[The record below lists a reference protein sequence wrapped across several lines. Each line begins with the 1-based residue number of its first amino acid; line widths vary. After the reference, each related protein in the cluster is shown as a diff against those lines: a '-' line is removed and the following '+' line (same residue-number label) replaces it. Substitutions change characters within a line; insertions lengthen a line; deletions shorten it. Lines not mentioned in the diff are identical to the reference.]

1 MGHGPGRVQSSAL
14 EVAILGITVNFPAFW
29 RRAASGLS
37 SGGAFG
43 TQQVFSFHTLLG
55 VLALAALAWSGAL
68 LLVSAIAHS
77 GRWDLPSE
85 NLLETTL
92 SSCQI
97 EHVSRG
103 GIATEHMICPT
114 RLATHDFPQVL
125 KDAVIASEDERFFS
139 HGALEM
145 RSTARAAW
153 QYFLGNRQGGSTLTQ
168 QLARTLFL
176 KKEDSL
182 QRKLLEAVL
191 AVRISALLSRPEIL
205 RRYMNVVP
213 HARNMYGFGD
223 PARYYFGARV
233 QDLTLAEA
241 ALLVGML
248 PEPNNRDPKKNP
260 SAALN
265 GALGVID
272 LMLAQNKI
280 TGDVAD
286 EARDELKRRVVG
298 GRLRRG
304 NEPYARLEY
313 RPYRDLS
320 LREARASGIALA
332 ADYRLVVFIDAEFQ
346 HRVAGQICGIA
357 GKHQSAGF
365 FMRPSGEVL
374 AVSGSCN
381 YSGAWNRASDI
392 VRSIGST
399 GKLFPLIGVR
409 EASMS
414 MRERVSTRPL
424 RRPDWPSEV
433 NSRCLKNRA
442 VSLDFALA
450 QSCNRPWT
458 EIAMRLGQRLNDIVK
473 RFAIAPPGAP
483 ALVPI
488 GGIYTSPM
496 KLTQAYGA
504 LANDG
509 ILPQVRFLVAV
520 IGGKGNVL
528 GVPPIKEAQRVM
540 SPRTA
545 AAVLQD
551 LRAPV
556 RQGTARS
563 ANSVHALVYGKTG
576 TSSRNEDA
584 LFVGLTRDFVGSFW
598 LGYDRPTPMPG
609 VHGGGGPAKAF
620 SAMTDFHYLKL
631 ARAQLIAKREPK
643 DEWSELRRIT
653 PAEPL
658 RSALVFGAMLTMC
671 LLLTI
676 KPRHVGVHSAAPL
689 PADDQPHAMSE
700 SGPPLPASK
709 DSVVDG
715 PWGGAIEAGTISHS

>member
-1 MGHGPGRVQSSAL
+1 MGHGPGRGQPQPSKSQSWELAL
-14 EVAILGITVNFPAFW
+14 SFPAFW
-29 RRAASGLS
+29 HRAASGPS
-37 SGGAFG
+37 SEG
-43 TQQVFSFHTLLG
+43 TSRTERVFSFHTLLG
-55 VLALAALAWSGAL
+55 VLGLAALAWSGAL
-68 LLVSAIAHS
+68 LLVNAIGHS
-77 GRWDLPSE
+77 GRWDLPSGK
-85 NLLETTL
+85 LLETLL

-114 RLATHDFPQVL
+114 RLATHDFPKVL

-145 RSTARAAW
+145 RSTARAAG

-168 QLARTLFL
+168 QLARTLLL

-191 AVRISALLSRPEIL
+191 AVRISGLLSRPDIL
-205 RRYMNVVP
+205 TGYMNVVP

-223 PARYYFGARV
+223 PARYYFGVRV

-248 PEPNNRDPKKNP
+248 PEPNNRDPQKNP
-260 SAALN
+260 GAALN
-265 GALGVID
+265 GALKVVD

-280 TGDVAD
+280 TGDAAD
-286 EARDELKRRVVG
+286 EARDELKRRVL
-298 GRLRRG
+298 GRSLRRG

-313 RPYRDLS
+313 RPYRDLA
-320 LREARASGIALA
+320 LREARANKIELA

-346 HRVAGQICGIA
+346 HRLVGQICAIA
-357 GKHQSAGF
+357 AKHQSAGF

-374 AVSGSCN
+374 AVAGSCN
-381 YSGAWNRASDI
+381 YSGEWNRATDI

-424 RRPDWPSEV
+424 RRPDWPSEL
-433 NSRCLKNRA
+433 NSRCLRNRV

-458 EIAMRLGQRLNDIVK
+458 EIAMRLGQRLNGIVK
-473 RFAIAPPGAP
+473 RFGIAPPDAP

-488 GGIYTSPM
+488 GGIQTSPM
-496 KLTQAYGA
+496 KLAQAYGA
-504 LANDG
+504 LENDG
-509 ILPQVRFLVAV
+509 ILPQVGFLVAV
-520 IGGKGNVL
+520 IGAKGNVL

-556 RQGTARS
+556 RHGTARA

-609 VHGGGGPAKAF
+609 VHGGGSPAKAF

-631 ARAQLIAKREPK
+631 ARAQLITKREPK
-643 DEWSELRRIT
+643 DEWSELRSIT

-658 RSALVFGAMLTMC
+658 RSALVFGAILAMC
-671 LLLTI
+671 LMLRR
-676 KPRHVGVHSAAPL
+676 KPRHVGEHSPAQL
-689 PADDQPHAMSE
+689 PADDEPRAMAE
-700 SGPPLPASK
+700 SGPPFPSARK
-709 DSVVDG
+709 IIDG
-715 PWGGAIEAGTISHS
+715 PWGRAISHS

>member
-1 MGHGPGRVQSSAL
+1 MH
-14 EVAILGITVNFPAFW
+14 FPAFW
-29 RRAASGLS
+29 RRVASGPS
-37 SGGAFG
+37 SEGASSA
-43 TQQVFSFHTLLG
+43 QRVFSFRTVLG
-55 VLALAALAWSGAL
+55 VVALAALAWSGAL
-68 LLVSAIAHS
+68 LLASIIAHS
-77 GRWDLPSE
+77 GRWDLPTGK
-85 NLLETTL
+85 LLETTL

-103 GIATEHMICPT
+103 GIVTEHMICPT
-114 RLATHDFPQVL
+114 RLGAEDFPKVL

-139 HGALEM
+139 HGPLEM

-153 QYFLGNRQGGSTLTQ
+153 HYFLGNRQGGSTLTQ
-168 QLARTLFL
+168 QLARTMFL

-182 QRKLLEAVL
+182 ERKLLEAVL
-191 AVRISALLSRPEIL
+191 AVRISALLSRQDIFT
-205 RRYMNVVP
+205 RYMNVVP
-213 HARNMYGFGD
+213 HARNMYGFDD
-223 PARYYFGARV
+223 PARFYFGVRV
-233 QDLTLAEA
+233 QDLTLPEA

-260 SAALN
+260 GAALK

-280 TGDVAD
+280 TA
-286 EARDELKRRVVG
+286 EAAEEGREELRRRIVV

-304 NEPYARLEY
+304 NDFYARLEY
-313 RPYRDLS
+313 RPYRDLA
-320 LREARASGIALA
+320 LREAQASKSDLA
-332 ADYRLVVFIDAEFQ
+332 ADYRLVVYIDAEFQ
-346 HRVAGQICGIA
+346 SRLAAQICAIA
-357 GKHQSAGF
+357 GRHQSAGV

-374 AVSGSCN
+374 AVSGSCT
-381 YSGAWNRASDI
+381 YSGEWNRATDI

-433 NSRCLKNRA
+433 NSRCLKKRA

-473 RFAIAPPGAP
+473 RFEIAPPGTP

-488 GGIYTSPM
+488 GGVQTSPM

-504 LANDG
+504 LENDG

-520 IGGKGNVL
+520 IGAKGNVIGL
-528 GVPPIKEAQRVM
+528 PPIKEMPRVM

-545 AAVLQD
+545 SAVLQD
-551 LRAPV
+551 LRGPV
-556 RQGTARS
+556 KQGTARS

-598 LGYDRPTPMPG
+598 LGYDRPAPMPG

-620 SAMTDFHYLKL
+620 AAMTDFHYLKL
-631 ARAQLIAKREPK
+631 ARAEFIAKREPK
-643 DEWSELRRIT
+643 DVWREWKRIA
-653 PAEPL
+653 PPEPM
-658 RSALVFGAMLTMC
+658 RSALVFGAVVTMC
-671 LLLTI
+671 LVLAKRPQRAGAQSGTT
-676 KPRHVGVHSAAPL
+676 L
-689 PADDQPHAMSE
+689 PAHAE
-700 SGPPLPASK
+700 PASIRESDLSPPANEDK
-709 DSVVDG
+709 VFEG
-715 PWGGAIEAGTISHS
+715 PWGSSIEAGQSASGTEADIGVGCREVSF